1 MRGRYG
7 GRHAGAPR
15 RNLGRARGAVG
26 PAGRSAGS
34 RHTRSATSPA
44 WTGCGPAPSL
54 AVMAFHHGFP
64 AARGGYLGVSTFFTL
79 SGFLIASLAIDE
91 WRRTGRLSW
100 RRFWERRARRLLPAA
115 VVTLCAVL
123 ALQAWGGIGSG
134 ARFRGDALSALAYIA
149 NWRQAAAA
157 GGYGAI
163 FSAPSPVVHFWSL
176 AIEEQFY
183 VVFPLVF
190 AGVAAVV
197 GARLGRG
204 ALVFGAAALASF
216 AAAWVSAER
225 AGNVGVTYYGT
236 HTRAGEL
243 LAGVALAYLLAGR
256 GSRLA
261 PARGGPPRPAAGR
274 RRLAGGR
281 HRCRRADGWQA
292 SPASPASSSSGH
304 ASPSATTGCSTASR
318 CSTPCSRRSLIWA
331 VAGSRLVDRALGATP
346 LRVVGKVSYGAYL
359 FHWPLFIVLTADRTG
374 VDGRALFARAHDRD
388 AGGRGGVL
396 RRGRSAVPV
405 PPADAGATARRPGRR
420 GWPSRWPRLA
430 AILPQ
435 HPAPYPDLAAVSAG
449 PPAAGTS
456 EVAAAGGPVDNA
468 RLVGA
473 VTPEDGPPDAGT
485 VFLAGDSV
493 AWSLLAGFTTWNRTA
508 RRQHAAGRHPHRL
521 RVPGRRARHRPGG
534 GRAAHARRLRAM
546 AHRPGRRHRRVV
558 TRPRRD
564 GHGPRRPRWA
574 SGPRRVAAAR
584 RPEPRP
590 LAPRP
595 PGRPRHDHGAP
606 GRPGGV
612 ADVPPH
618 PARRRG
624 RPHPA
629 LVRHPDQ
636 RARPGRPLQ
645 RAPAGDRRRGTPAS
659 RWSTSP
665 PGSTRGPNGSFDPR
679 DRDGVHFSFAGS
691 DKVAAWLV
699 PQLLAR
705 LPS

>member
-1 MRGRYG
+1 MGVVMPARRAGSSVV
-7 GRHAGAPR
+7 HAEPS
-15 RNLGRARGAVG
+15 G
-26 PAGRSAGS
+26 PADAQPVPPRALGYLAGLDGL
-34 RHTRSATSPA
+34 RACA
-44 WTGCGPAPSL
+44 LL

-204 ALVFGAAALASF
+204 ALVFGGAALASF

-256 GSRLA
+256 GCRRHPPEAAHRARPRAGVGSRA
-261 PARGGPPRPAAGR
+261 GGTGVVVRTVAGIAG
-274 RRLAGGR
+274 LAGLVVL
-281 HRCRRADGWQA
+281 W
-292 SPASPASSSSGH
+292 
-304 ASPSATTGCSTASR
+304 SR
-318 CSTPCSRRSLIWA
+318 VPIGDDRLFHGVTLLNAVLTSIVIWA

-374 VDGRALFARAHDRD
+374 VDGRALFAVRTTATL
-388 AGGRGGVL
+388 AAA
-396 RRGRSAVPV
+396 AVSYVVVEAPFRFRL
-405 PPADAGATARRPGRR
+405 PMPGRR
-420 GWPSRWPRLA
+420 LAALGVGVAVTVAGLA

-493 AWSLLAGFTTWNRTA
+493 AWSLLAGFTTWNRTHADSTLQVDTHIAFGCPAGGPGTA
-508 RRQHAAGRHPHRL
+508 RVVVEQPTPADCGPWHTDLAAAIDGSSPDL
-521 RVPGRRARHRPGG
+521 VVMVMGLADLG
-534 GRAAHARRLRAM
+534 GRAVHDEWRLPGDPSYDRWLLDRLDVLATTMERRGVPVVWLTFPHIQLVDVGDPTRPWSDIPINEPARVDRYNELLRA
-546 AHRPGRRHRRVV
+546 
-558 TRPRRD
+558 T
-564 GHGPRRPRWA
+564 
-574 SGPRRVAAAR
+574 VA
-584 RPEPRP
+584 
-590 LAPRP
+590 
-595 PGRPRHDHGAP
+595 
-606 GRPGGV
+606 
-612 ADVPPH
+612 
-618 PARRRG
+618 
-624 RPHPA
+624 
-629 LVRHPDQ
+629 RHPGITLVDF
-636 RARPGRPLQ
+636 A
-645 RAPAGDRRRGTPAS
+645 AWVDT
-659 RWSTSP
+659 W
-665 PGSTRGPNGSFDPR
+665 PNGSFDPR